1 MSLKSSIESN
11 LGKRLVL
18 FLFGLNKAVFIYIKS
33 YFYTFSPLKMYLFY
47 LVLIWRNNF
56 LLFQENTRVQES
68 LEFREQQLRGLERKL
83 TTTEETVEVLKGQ
96 LMEFQNQAER
106 DKFEVSICF
115 HLKIS
120 TIFLL
125 MLVHAFIRR
134 YFAKQSF
141 LC

>member
-33 YFYTFSPLKMYLFY
+33 YLYTFSPLKMYLFY
-47 LVLIWRNNF
+47 LVLVLIWRNNF

-115 HLKIS
+115 HLKIC

-125 MLVHAFIRR
+125 IVGTYIHSKIF
-134 YFAKQSF
+134 
-141 LC
+141 C